1 VFYTIK
7 ETKHVFL
14 GRFKIKARVFKNLK
28 EQNRCFTQL
37 RRQSMCFLEDLIR
50 RRLFLK
56 A

>member
-1 VFYTIK
+1 MC
-7 ETKHVFL
+7 FL
-14 GRFKIKARVFKNLK
+14 GSFKNEARVFKNLK

-37 RRQSMCFLEDLIR
+37 RRQNMCFLEDLIR